1 MLIGGIEILP
11 VSVFSFLFF
20 VLKYIFYFRLS
31 KAWDHVARNERI
43 DSRINQKDEKAWKV
57 LFKSFYAPLCHYS
70 SRILADEQ
78 VVPDIVQNTLVNLW
92 NSSVRFENG
101 KALTVY
107 LYRAVWNNALKY
119 LRDRN
124 VEEERLKHWFEEE
137 GEMSEENFYS
147 VVREELFR
155 KLRELIDRLPEER
168 KKIMLM
174 SLEGKSGEE
183 IACDLNITIHT
194 VKQQKY
200 RAYKFLREQLGQY
213 TSLLFI
219 FFFR

>member
-1 MLIGGIEILP
+1 M
-11 VSVFSFLFF
+11 
-20 VLKYIFYFRLS
+20 
-31 KAWDHVARNERI
+31 
-43 DSRINQKDEKAWKV
+43 
-57 LFKSFYAPLCHYS
+57 
-70 SRILADEQ
+70 
-78 VVPDIVQNTLVNLW
+78 
-92 NSSVRFENG
+92 
-101 KALTVY
+101 
-107 LYRAVWNNALKY
+107 
-119 LRDRN
+119 RDRN

-219 FFFR
+219 FFFLKKIQENSKERRVEILLPEGSASGGINPIGLCGLSAD

>member
-1 MLIGGIEILP
+1 M
-11 VSVFSFLFF
+11 
-20 VLKYIFYFRLS
+20 
-31 KAWDHVARNERI
+31 
-43 DSRINQKDEKAWKV
+43 
-57 LFKSFYAPLCHYS
+57 
-70 SRILADEQ
+70 ADEQ

-200 RAYKFLREQLGQY
+200 RAYKFLQGAIGTIY
-213 TSLLFI
+213 FFVVYFLFPI
-219 FFFR
+219 KNTGKIQRNEG

>member
-1 MLIGGIEILP
+1 M
-11 VSVFSFLFF
+11 
-20 VLKYIFYFRLS
+20 
-31 KAWDHVARNERI
+31 
-43 DSRINQKDEKAWKV
+43 
-57 LFKSFYAPLCHYS
+57 
-70 SRILADEQ
+70 
-78 VVPDIVQNTLVNLW
+78 
-92 NSSVRFENG
+92 
-101 KALTVY
+101 TVY
-107 LYRAVWNNALKY
+107 LYSAVWNNALKY
-119 LRDRN
+119 LHDRN
-124 VEEERLKHWFEEE
+124 VEEEWLKHWFEEV

-200 RAYKFLREQLGQY
+200 RAYKFLRELLGQY

>member
-1 MLIGGIEILP
+1 MLPETKELIQG
-11 VSVFSFLFF
+11 
-20 VLKYIFYFRLS
+20 
-31 KAWDHVARNERI
+31 
-43 DSRINQKDEKAWKV
+43 INQKDEKAWKV

-168 KKIMLM
+168 KKILLM
-174 SLEGKSGEE
+174 SIQGHSGNGIADLLGISFVMLNPIIQSTDFKLSHKYFINRPVIPGKKPLES
-183 IACDLNITIHT
+183 T
-194 VKQQKY
+194 
-200 RAYKFLREQLGQY
+200 
-213 TSLLFI
+213 
-219 FFFR
+219 

>member
-1 MLIGGIEILP
+1 M
-11 VSVFSFLFF
+11 
-20 VLKYIFYFRLS
+20 
-31 KAWDHVARNERI
+31 
-43 DSRINQKDEKAWKV
+43 
-57 LFKSFYAPLCHYS
+57 
-70 SRILADEQ
+70 
-78 VVPDIVQNTLVNLW
+78 
-92 NSSVRFENG
+92 
-101 KALTVY
+101 
-107 LYRAVWNNALKY
+107 
-119 LRDRN
+119 RDRN

-137 GEMSEENFYS
+137 GEMSANVPINKFEQENFYS

>member
-11 VSVFSFLFF
+11 VSVFSFLFLF
-20 VLKYIFYFRLS
+20 LNIFSIFGCRKLGIMLPET
-31 KAWDHVARNERI
+31 KELI
-43 DSRINQKDEKAWKV
+43 QGINQKDEKAWKV

-168 KKIMLM
+168 KKL
-174 SLEGKSGEE
+174 
-183 IACDLNITIHT
+183 C
-194 VKQQKY
+194 
-200 RAYKFLREQLGQY
+200 
-213 TSLLFI
+213 
-219 FFFR
+219 

>member
-1 MLIGGIEILP
+1 MLPETKELIQG
-11 VSVFSFLFF
+11 
-20 VLKYIFYFRLS
+20 
-31 KAWDHVARNERI
+31 
-43 DSRINQKDEKAWKV
+43 INQKDEKAWKV

-92 NSSVRFENG
+92 TSSVRFENG

>member
-31 KAWDHVARNERI
+31 KAWETKELI
-43 DSRINQKDEKAWKV
+43 QGINQKDEKAWKV

-124 VEEERLKHWFEEE
+124 VEEERLKHW
-137 GEMSEENFYS
+137 
-147 VVREELFR
+147 
-155 KLRELIDRLPEER
+155 LIDRLPEER

>member
-1 MLIGGIEILP
+1 M
-11 VSVFSFLFF
+11 
-20 VLKYIFYFRLS
+20 
-31 KAWDHVARNERI
+31 
-43 DSRINQKDEKAWKV
+43 
-57 LFKSFYAPLCHYS
+57 
-70 SRILADEQ
+70 
-78 VVPDIVQNTLVNLW
+78 W

-168 KKIMLM
+168 KKILLM
-174 SLEGKSGEE
+174 SIQGHSGNE
-183 IACDLNITIHT
+183 IADLLGISINT
-194 VKQQKY
+194 VKTQKSRGFKY
-200 RAYKFLREQLGQY
+200 LREKLKD
-213 TSLLFI
+213 SVLLFLL
-219 FFFR
+219 

>member
-1 MLIGGIEILP
+1 M
-11 VSVFSFLFF
+11 
-20 VLKYIFYFRLS
+20 
-31 KAWDHVARNERI
+31 
-43 DSRINQKDEKAWKV
+43 
-57 LFKSFYAPLCHYS
+57 
-70 SRILADEQ
+70 
-78 VVPDIVQNTLVNLW
+78 
-92 NSSVRFENG
+92 
-101 KALTVY
+101 
-107 LYRAVWNNALKY
+107 
-119 LRDRN
+119 
-124 VEEERLKHWFEEE
+124 
-137 GEMSEENFYS
+137 
-147 VVREELFR
+147 
-155 KLRELIDRLPEER
+155 IDRLPEER

>member
-1 MLIGGIEILP
+1 MLPETKELIQG
-11 VSVFSFLFF
+11 
-20 VLKYIFYFRLS
+20 
-31 KAWDHVARNERI
+31 
-43 DSRINQKDEKAWKV
+43 INQKDEKAWKV

-183 IACDLNITIHT
+183 IACDLNITIRSNNKNT
-194 VKQQKY
+194 GLINFFGSNWDNILLCCLFSFSDKKY
-200 RAYKFLREQLGQY
+200 RKIQRNEG
-213 TSLLFI
+213 
-219 FFFR
+219 